1 MTTTS
6 PAPRIQEPAGQQQS
20 PLLRLPRELRDEI
33 YDYYAYD
40 EEGLAYDYPSRT
52 LNYASGAELSLPL
65 TCKMVANEM
74 KGTHLRVNTIT
85 FVPCCSE
92 TDEDRICERRSI
104 AGRFEYLLYSARLT
118 KLIMLNCAAEC
129 VTEDIIEKVI
139 EAYPAVRDAFR
150 SFFHA
155 NRPGFGLVHITW
167 SAHIPRDIFTTS
179 FCDAVQY
186 ALDLT
191 SPHPK
196 FQELISKACEL
207 PQDYPCG
214 ESSFIPGSH
223 QQVLDWRPDL
233 WLIPSHD
240 DLSPMEELLNV
251 AQCPRADCVKRH
263 PRINF
268 YFSAAAVCIA
278 RLSKL
283 TPSTRKELRSI
294 ILQEDCKSVGNP
306 EVHAEGLIKYCT
318 ENCKL
323 RFEMQASFSTLLAP
337 SFWSLHSRRLDDLD
351 TELRIHVYAYIR
363 ILLDLLMRT
372 TALTKLGMPK
382 RSFTVVLDARSEQ
395 AIYIWQYFSK
405 AASTR
410 LHCPKELLSSSA
422 SQEAGLFLMYAF
434 IWQLPV
440 ELSSIVE
447 DIINDESMIRIEIPA
462 SQRFKQWTYV
472 KPYAT
477 WTYGDWFHVYTPNQD
492 EVMFPGDAE
501 AYRRTY
507 FEERS

>member
-6 PAPRIQEPAGQQQS
+6 PAPRIVEPAGQQQS
-20 PLLRLPRELRDEI
+20 PLCRLPRELRDEI
-33 YDYYAYD
+33 YDYYACD

-52 LNYASGAELSLPL
+52 LKYASGAELSLPL

-85 FVPCCSE
+85 FIPCCSE
-92 TDEDRICERRSI
+92 TDEDRLCERRSI
-104 AGRFEYLLYSARLT
+104 AGRFEHLLRSARLT
-118 KLIMLNCAAEC
+118 KLNMLNYAAEC
-129 VTEDIIEKVI
+129 VTEDVIEKVI
-139 EAYPAVRDAFR
+139 EVYPAVRDIFH

-155 NRPGFGLVHITW
+155 NRPGFDLSDIGWT
-167 SAHIPRDIFTTS
+167 AHIPRDIFTTS

-196 FQELISKACEL
+196 FQELISKACEM
-207 PQDYPCG
+207 PRDYKYG
-214 ESSFIPGSH
+214 EPLFISGSH
-223 QQVLDWRPDL
+223 QQVLEWRPDL

-240 DLSPMEELLNV
+240 DLFPMEELLID
-251 AQCPRADCVKRH
+251 AQCPTTECEKRH
-263 PRINF
+263 RRINF

-283 TPSTRKELRSI
+283 TPSIRKKLRSI

-318 ENCKL
+318 ENGKL
-323 RFEMQASFSTLLAP
+323 RFQMQASFSTLLAP
-337 SFWSLHSRRLDDLD
+337 AFWSLPGRLLNDPD
-351 TELRIHVYAYIR
+351 TETRIHVYAYIR
-363 ILLDLLMRT
+363 ILLDWVMRT
-372 TALTKLGMPK
+372 TALAKLGMPK

-395 AIYIWQYFSK
+395 ATYIWQYFSK

-410 LHCPKELLSSSA
+410 VHFPEGLVSVNG
-422 SQEAGLFLMYAF
+422 SQEAGLFFMYAF
-434 IWQLPV
+434 MWQLPV
-440 ELSSIVE
+440 ELWSIVV
-447 DIINDESMIRIEIPA
+447 DIVNDESMIRLEIPD
-462 SQRFKQWTYV
+462 SERFKQWTYV
-472 KPYAT
+472 QPYDT
-477 WTYGDWFHVYTPNQD
+477 WTFGDWFRVYTPTQD

-501 AYRRTY
+501 AYRRKY